1 MEKTAQLNWTV
12 SRNLGSTKWLI
23 VGYCVTKRNTLT
35 LAAQFDGGLVMVN
48 ILSRLPFF
56 APATLFLAV
65 MIWMSAASVYAETG
79 FIGDQQ
85 VEVKRISQGRFIYP
99 RAALRRE
106 IEGFVKIQ
114 VTLGET
120 GRVIDAFVLEA
131 SPPNR
136 FEKNALKFVRSLA
149 YEPYQ
154 LNGVP
159 QRVEGVIIPVRY
171 ELQRVA
177 SR

>member
-1 MEKTAQLNWTV
+1 MMGKV
-12 SRNLGSTKWLI
+12 
-23 VGYCVTKRNTLT
+23 
-35 LAAQFDGGLVMVN
+35 
-48 ILSRLPFF
+48 LSRIARLAPVSLLPVIILW
-56 APATLFLAV
+56 ATATN
-65 MIWMSAASVYAETG
+65 IHAETG
-79 FIGDQQ
+79 FVGDQK

-159 QRVEGVIIPVRY
+159 QRVEGVIVPVRY

>member
-1 MEKTAQLNWTV
+1 MEKVLSQLI
-12 SRNLGSTKWLI
+12 R
-23 VGYCVTKRNTLT
+23 LT
-35 LAAQFDGGLVMVN
+35 PISLLPAIILWAA
-48 ILSRLPFF
+48 
-56 APATLFLAV
+56 ATS
-65 MIWMSAASVYAETG
+65 IHAETG
-79 FIGDQQ
+79 FIGNQK

-136 FEKNALKFVRSLA
+136 FEKNALKFVRSLT

-159 QRVEGVIIPVRY
+159 KRVEGVVVPVRY
-171 ELQRVA
+171 ELQRLA

>member
-1 MEKTAQLNWTV
+1 MEKVLGQLI
-12 SRNLGSTKWLI
+12 R
-23 VGYCVTKRNTLT
+23 LT
-35 LAAQFDGGLVMVN
+35 PISLLPAI
-48 ILSRLPFF
+48 ILW
-56 APATLFLAV
+56 AVATS
-65 MIWMSAASVYAETG
+65 IHAETG
-79 FIGDQQ
+79 FIGDQK

-120 GRVIDAFVLEA
+120 GRVVDAFVLEA

-136 FEKNALKFVRSLA
+136 FEKNALKFVRSLT

-159 QRVEGVIIPVRY
+159 TRVEGVVVPVRY

>member
-1 MEKTAQLNWTV
+1 M
-12 SRNLGSTKWLI
+12 
-23 VGYCVTKRNTLT
+23 
-35 LAAQFDGGLVMVN
+35 MVN
-48 ILSRLPFF
+48 ILTKVLFF
-56 APATLFLAV
+56 VPAASLFAV
-65 MIWMSAASVYAETG
+65 MIWVVQPACHAEIG

-106 IEGFVKIQ
+106 IEGYVKIQ
-114 VTLGET
+114 LTVGET

>member
-1 MEKTAQLNWTV
+1 MGKV
-12 SRNLGSTKWLI
+12 
-23 VGYCVTKRNTLT
+23 
-35 LAAQFDGGLVMVN
+35 
-48 ILSRLPFF
+48 LSRTTRFTPISLLPIIMLW
-56 APATLFLAV
+56 ATATN
-65 MIWMSAASVYAETG
+65 IHAETG
-79 FIGDQQ
+79 FVGNQK

-106 IEGFVKIQ
+106 IEGIVKIQ

-120 GRVIDAFVLEA
+120 GQVVDAFVLEA

-136 FEKNALKFVRSLA
+136 FDKNALKFVRSLA

-159 QRVEGVIIPVRY
+159 QRVEGVIVPVRY
-171 ELQRVA
+171 ELQRMV

>member
-1 MEKTAQLNWTV
+1 
-12 SRNLGSTKWLI
+12 
-23 VGYCVTKRNTLT
+23 
-35 LAAQFDGGLVMVN
+35 MVN
-48 ILSRLPFF
+48 ILSRLPLF
-56 APATLFLAV
+56 APTAVLLAV
-65 MIWMSAASVYAETG
+65 MILASAANAYAETG

-114 VTLGET
+114 VTLGEA

-149 YEPYQ
+149 YEPYH

-159 QRVEGVIIPVRY
+159 QRIEGVIIPVRY

>member
-1 MEKTAQLNWTV
+1 MMGK
-12 SRNLGSTKWLI
+12 
-23 VGYCVTKRNTLT
+23 
-35 LAAQFDGGLVMVN
+35 
-48 ILSRLPFF
+48 ILSRIARLAPISLLPVIILW
-56 APATLFLAV
+56 ATATN
-65 MIWMSAASVYAETG
+65 IHAETG
-79 FIGDQQ
+79 FVGDQK

-159 QRVEGVIIPVRY
+159 QRVEGVIVPVRY

>member
-1 MEKTAQLNWTV
+1 MGLMM
-12 SRNLGSTKWLI
+12 GI
-23 VGYCVTKRNTLT
+23 VLT
-35 LAAQFDGGLVMVN
+35 RMTRLAPMSL
-48 ILSRLPFF
+48 LPVIMLW
-56 APATLFLAV
+56 AAATNV
-65 MIWMSAASVYAETG
+65 HAETG
-79 FIGDQQ
+79 FVGDQK

-120 GRVIDAFVLEA
+120 GRVVDAFVLEA

-159 QRVEGVIIPVRY
+159 QRVERVIVPVRY

>member
-1 MEKTAQLNWTV
+1 VPEIILGV
-12 SRNLGSTKWLI
+12 S
-23 VGYCVTKRNTLT
+23 
-35 LAAQFDGGLVMVN
+35 VMIN
-48 ILSRLPFF
+48 ILSRLTRF
-56 APATLFLAV
+56 APAALLLAV
-65 MIWMSAASVYAETG
+65 LFWAGTASVYAETG
-79 FIGDQQ
+79 FIGDQR

-149 YEPYQ
+149 YEPYR

-159 QRVEGVIIPVRY
+159 QRVEGVIVPVRY

>member
-1 MEKTAQLNWTV
+1 M
-12 SRNLGSTKWLI
+12 KWLN
-23 VGYCVTKRNTLT
+23 VRYCVTKRNTL
-35 LAAQFDGGLVMVN
+35 LLPAQFSDGLVMAN
-48 ILSRLPFF
+48 ILTRFSSF
-56 APATLFLAV
+56 ALVALLLAII
-65 MIWMSAASVYAETG
+65 IWASADNVHAETG

>member
-1 MEKTAQLNWTV
+1 MK
-12 SRNLGSTKWLI
+12 
-23 VGYCVTKRNTLT
+23 
-35 LAAQFDGGLVMVN
+35 N
-48 ILSRLPFF
+48 ILSRLSRI
-56 APATLFLAV
+56 APESLLLATVLWVAST
-65 MIWMSAASVYAETG
+65 SAFAETG
-79 FIGDQQ
+79 FVGDQQ
-85 VEVKRISQGRFIYP
+85 VEVKRISQGKFIYP

-114 VTLGET
+114 VTVGEA
-120 GRVIDAFVLEA
+120 GQIVDAFVVEA

-136 FEKNALKFVRSLA
+136 FEKNALKFVRSLE

-159 QRVEGVIIPVRY
+159 QRVERVVVPVRY
-171 ELQRVA
+171 EIQRVA

>member
-1 MEKTAQLNWTV
+1 MGLMM
-12 SRNLGSTKWLI
+12 GI
-23 VGYCVTKRNTLT
+23 V
-35 LAAQFDGGLVMVN
+35 
-48 ILSRLPFF
+48 LSRMTLLSPIMLLPVIMLW
-56 APATLFLAV
+56 ATATNV
-65 MIWMSAASVYAETG
+65 HAETG
-79 FIGDQQ
+79 FVGDQK
-85 VEVKRISQGRFIYP
+85 VEVTRISQGRFIYP

-106 IEGFVKIQ
+106 IEGFVKVQI
-114 VTLGET
+114 TLGET
-120 GRVIDAFVLEA
+120 GRVVDAFVLEA

-149 YEPYQ
+149 YEPFQ

-159 QRVEGVIIPVRY
+159 QRVERVIVPVRY

>member
-1 MEKTAQLNWTV
+1 
-12 SRNLGSTKWLI
+12 
-23 VGYCVTKRNTLT
+23 
-35 LAAQFDGGLVMVN
+35 MVN
-48 ILSRLPFF
+48 ILRRLP
-56 APATLFLAV
+56 LFVLVALILAV
-65 MIWMSAASVYAETG
+65 MIWSSTARVYAETG
-79 FIGDQQ
+79 FVDDQQ

-114 VTLGET
+114 ITLGET

-177 SR
+177 FR

>member
-1 MEKTAQLNWTV
+1 MKILNHFC
-12 SRNLGSTKWLI
+12 L
-23 VGYCVTKRNTLT
+23 
-35 LAAQFDGGLVMVN
+35 
-48 ILSRLPFF
+48 F
-56 APATLFLAV
+56 APKALLLSV
-65 MIWMSAASVYAETG
+65 MICTSTAKVYAETG

-136 FEKNALKFVRSLA
+136 FEKNALKFVRSIA

>member
-1 MEKTAQLNWTV
+1 MVDILNRLQL
-12 SRNLGSTKWLI
+12 
-23 VGYCVTKRNTLT
+23 
-35 LAAQFDGGLVMVN
+35 
-48 ILSRLPFF
+48 F
-56 APATLFLAV
+56 APAALLLAV
-65 MIWMSAASVYAETG
+65 MIWASAASVHAETG
-79 FIGDQQ
+79 FIGNKK
-85 VEVKRISQGRFIYP
+85 VEVKRLSQGRFIYP

-136 FEKNALKFVRSLA
+136 FEKNALKFARSFV

-154 LNGVP
+154 LNGMP

>member
-1 MEKTAQLNWTV
+1 MIK
-12 SRNLGSTKWLI
+12 
-23 VGYCVTKRNTLT
+23 
-35 LAAQFDGGLVMVN
+35 
-48 ILSRLPFF
+48 ILSRFSHFVPL
-56 APATLFLAV
+56 AALCAILFWAN
-65 MIWMSAASVYAETG
+65 AARVHAETG
-79 FIGDQQ
+79 FVNDKQ

-136 FEKNALKFVRSLA
+136 FEKTALKFVRSLA

>member
-1 MEKTAQLNWTV
+1 MTDGLAIMKILNRF
-12 SRNLGSTKWLI
+12 SHFLP
-23 VGYCVTKRNTLT
+23 
-35 LAAQFDGGLVMVN
+35 AAPL
-48 ILSRLPFF
+48 F
-56 APATLFLAV
+56 ALLFWA
-65 MIWMSAASVYAETG
+65 SAANVHAETG
-79 FIGDQQ
+79 FIGNEQ

-120 GRVIDAFVLEA
+120 GQVIDAFVLEA

-136 FEKNALKFVRSLA
+136 FEKNALKFARSLA
-149 YEPYQ
+149 YEPYR

-171 ELQRVA
+171 ELARVA

>member
-1 MEKTAQLNWTV
+1 MGKV
-12 SRNLGSTKWLI
+12 
-23 VGYCVTKRNTLT
+23 
-35 LAAQFDGGLVMVN
+35 
-48 ILSRLPFF
+48 LSRIARLAPISLLPVIILW
-56 APATLFLAV
+56 AT
-65 MIWMSAASVYAETG
+65 AANIHAETG
-79 FIGDQQ
+79 FVGDQK

-159 QRVEGVIIPVRY
+159 QRVEGVIVPVRY